1 MAECYDYLFEIAVK
15 MKNIGIGKARLDG
28 LVVAVLGLAI

>member
-15 MKNIGIGKARLDG
+15 MKS
-28 LVVAVLGLAI
+28 LGLALSPAEENSQ

>member
-15 MKNIGIGKARLDG
+15 MKSIGIGKARLDG
-28 LVVAVLGLAI
+28 RVITLGLTR